1 MHLSPTFLNTG
12 ATEATFQKS
21 GKQDIFRH
29 VLKSSANIYE
39 SSGSHFFRTTTGIQS
54 ESDALDKARF
64 VTTFLILE
72 VKDIYHAVSDQV

>member
-39 SSGSHFFRTTTGIQS
+39 SSGSHF
-54 ESDALDKARF
+54 
-64 VTTFLILE
+64 LE
-72 VKDIYHAVSDQV
+72 LPLEYNQNQTPLTKQDLLQPF